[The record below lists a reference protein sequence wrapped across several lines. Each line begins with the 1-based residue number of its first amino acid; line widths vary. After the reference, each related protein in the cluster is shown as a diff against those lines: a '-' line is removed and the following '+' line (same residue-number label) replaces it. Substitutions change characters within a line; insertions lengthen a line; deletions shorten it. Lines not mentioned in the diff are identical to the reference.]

1 MFEVYESSK
10 YIHLLLPYLEGGE
23 LFERIKAK
31 GLYKESD
38 AVKVMRNFLDALKY
52 LAEKNIVHRDLKP
65 ENLILANK
73 GDDHD
78 LRIADFGLAQILSE
92 DEKTLY
98 LRCGSPG
105 YVAPE
110 LLDDRGY
117 DTQADV
123 FSAGVIM
130 YVMLTG
136 RPLFRGNNVT
146 EILEKNKNCILEF
159 PQQYWDKISEDAK
172 NLVQGLLKA
181 DPNERLTAAQ
191 ALQHDW
197 FTKGAESD

>member
-1 MFEVYESSK
+1 MKHPSIIEMFEVYESSK

-78 LRIADFGLAQILSE
+78 LRIADFGLA
-92 DEKTLY
+92 
-98 LRCGSPG
+98 
-105 YVAPE
+105 
-110 LLDDRGY
+110 
-117 DTQADV
+117 
-123 FSAGVIM
+123 
-130 YVMLTG
+130 
-136 RPLFRGNNVT
+136 
-146 EILEKNKNCILEF
+146 
-159 PQQYWDKISEDAK
+159 
-172 NLVQGLLKA
+172 
-181 DPNERLTAAQ
+181 
-191 ALQHDW
+191 
-197 FTKGAESD
+197 